1 MENFLIDEK
10 SRESILIYDT
20 LIYKTLIVSRP
31 LRIRFD
37 KVDGIVRTYDGT
49 KYLTLFGSK
58 KK

>member
-20 LIYKTLIVSRP
+20 LIYKTLIVSKP

-37 KVDGIVRTYDGT
+37 KVDGIVRTYDET

-58 KK
+58 KN